1 MSESSNLPENYRRY
15 VTPTAETGPVAPAHH
30 RPPNVFY
37 DEQGRPVH
45 FTIGQPLPPSPVVVQ
60 LPDRGLSPEMQRLI
74 IITFLILA
82 VVVVCTAAVCAVVVI
97 VGGTLM
103 GIIGTVTANLPMVG
117 LSLAGVLLAA
127 GWAASKIRPAVR
139 TDPTGRK
146 RR

>member
-1 MSESSNLPENYRRY
+1 MSEEHSGLPEPFRRY
-15 VTPTAETGPVAPAHH
+15 AAAPGDDVAAHH

-45 FTIGQPLPPSPVVVQ
+45 FTIGQPLQPPPVVVQ

-82 VVVVCTAAVCAVVVI
+82 VVVVCTAAVCAVVVL

-103 GIIGTVTANLPMVG
+103 GIIGTVTANLPFIGV
-117 LSLAGVLLAA
+117 SLTGVILAA
-127 GWAASKIRPAVR
+127 GWAASKIRPVVK
-139 TDPTGRK
+139 RK
-146 RR
+146 PD

>member
-1 MSESSNLPENYRRY
+1 MSEEQSGLPEAYRPY
-15 VTPTAETGPVAPAHH
+15 AAPPIEGVPAHH
-30 RPPNVFY
+30 RPPNVLY
-37 DEQGRPVH
+37 DSLGRPVH
-45 FTIGQPLPPSPVVVQ
+45 FTIGQPPPPPVVVQ

-74 IITFLILA
+74 IITFLVLA

-117 LSLAGVLLAA
+117 LSLAGVLIAA

-139 TDPTGRK
+139 TETGGRK

>member
-1 MSESSNLPENYRRY
+1 MSEEHSNLPGQYRRY
-15 VTPTAETGPVAPAHH
+15 AAAPGEDVAAHH

-37 DEQGRPVH
+37 DEHGRPVH
-45 FTIGQPLPPSPVVVQ
+45 FTIGQPLPPPPLVVQ
-60 LPDRGLSPEMQRLI
+60 LPDRGLPPEMQRLI
-74 IITFLILA
+74 IITFLVLA

-117 LSLAGVLLAA
+117 LSLAGVLIAA

-139 TDPTGRK
+139 TESGGRK

>member
-1 MSESSNLPENYRRY
+1 MNDETSGLPEQYRRY
-15 VTPTAETGPVAPAHH
+15 VTPPAEQAPAHH
-30 RPPNVFY
+30 RPPHVLY
-37 DEQGRPVH
+37 DEHGRPVH

-60 LPDRGLSPEMQRLI
+60 LPDRGLPPEMQRLI

-117 LSLAGVLLAA
+117 MSLAGVLIAA
-127 GWAASKIRPAVR
+127 GWAASKIRPTVR
-139 TDPTGRK
+139 AELTGRK

>member
-1 MSESSNLPENYRRY
+1 MSDELSGLPEQYRRY
-15 VTPTAETGPVAPAHH
+15 ANAPGDEVAAHH
-30 RPPNVFY
+30 RPPNVLY
-37 DEQGRPVH
+37 DSQGRPVH
-45 FTIGQPLPPSPVVVQ
+45 FTIGQPLQPPPVVVQ

-74 IITFLILA
+74 IITFLVLA

-127 GWAASKIRPAVR
+127 GWAASKIRPAVKTTR
-139 TDPTGRK
+139 RKGR
-146 RR
+146 